1 MKSAELKVGIKYG
14 VVPSWDYSSSD
25 KKNPDKVQRRA
36 VANAELV
43 SLEKYEYKVY
53 RSDNP
58 DDAQF
63 TSAPKGSRSVGY
75 IVKSSDWAGSGTQGD
90 IYWIAR
96 AQDIVAEYATLET
109 RWVKEESEEA
119 LREAQWKA
127 EREAK
132 ERQEKIDQE
141 TAQRSIDAVKESL
154 RSIIGSRADKLDFE
168 IRNRRQENGDY
179 KLSGACTIDVRTLQS
194 LIEKVLEARDMVA

>member
-1 MKSAELKVGIKYG
+1 MKSADLKIGVKYG
-14 VVPSWDYSSSD
+14 VIPSWDYSSSD
-25 KKNPDKVQRRA
+25 RKDPTKVGRRA

-63 TSAPKGSRSVGY
+63 TPAPKGSRSVGY
-75 IVKSSDWAGSGTQGD
+75 IVKSSDWAGSTQGV
-90 IYWIAR
+90 IYWVAR
-96 AQDIVAEYATLET
+96 AQDIVAEYETLNT
-109 RWVKEESEEA
+109 RWTIEEA
-119 LREAQWKA
+119 EEKLREAQWKA

-132 ERQEKIDQE
+132 EQQERIEKDN
-141 TAQRSIDAVKESL
+141 AQRSIDAVKESL
-154 RSIIGSRADKLDFE
+154 RSIIGNRADKLDFE

>member
-14 VVPSWDYSSSD
+14 VIPSWDYSSQD
-25 KKNPDKVQRRA
+25 KKDPTKVGRRA
-36 VANAELV
+36 VANAEVV

-53 RSDNP
+53 RSDKS

-63 TSAPKGSRSVGY
+63 TPAPKGSRSVGY
-75 IVKSSDWAGSGTQGD
+75 IVKSSDWAGNTQGE

-109 RWVKEESEEA
+109 RWTIEEA
-119 LREAQWKA
+119 EEKLREAQWKA

-132 ERQEKIDQE
+132 EQQERIEKDN
-141 TAQRSIDAVKESL
+141 AQRSIDAVKESL
-154 RSIIGSRADKLDFE
+154 RSIIGNRADKLDFE

>member
-58 DDAQF
+58 DDVQF
-63 TSAPKGSRSVGY
+63 TTAPKGSRSVGY

-109 RWVKEESEEA
+109 RWTAEEA
-119 LREAQWKA
+119 EEKIREAKWKA

-132 ERQEKIDQE
+132 ELQEKIEQE

-168 IRNRRQENGDY
+168 IRNRRQENGEY
-179 KLSGACTIDVRTLQS
+179 KVSGACTIDVRTLQS

>member
-1 MKSAELKVGIKYG
+1 MKSAELKIGIKYG
-14 VVPSWDYSSSD
+14 VVPSWDYSSAD

-43 SLEKYEYKVY
+43 SLEKYEYKVF
-53 RSDNP
+53 RSDTP
-58 DDAQF
+58 DDVQF

-75 IVKSSDWAGSGTQGD
+75 IVKSSDWAGSGAQGD
-90 IYWIAR
+90 IYWVAR

-109 RWVKEESEEA
+109 RWTAEEA
-119 LREAQWKA
+119 EEKIREAKWKA

-132 ERQEKIDQE
+132 ELQEKIEQE

>member
-1 MKSAELKVGIKYG
+1 MKSAELKVSIKYG
-14 VVPSWDYSSSD
+14 VIPSWDYSSAD
-25 KKNPDKVQRRA
+25 KKDPTKVQRRN

-53 RSDNP
+53 RSDNA

-75 IVKSSDWAGSGTQGD
+75 LVRSSDWAGATQGD
-90 IYWIAR
+90 IYWLAR

-109 RWVKEESEEA
+109 RWVTEEA
-119 LREAQWKA
+119 EEKAREAQWKA

-132 ERQEKIDQE
+132 EQQERLEREK
-141 TAQRSIDAVKESL
+141 AQRTIDAVKESL
-154 RSIIGSRADKLDFE
+154 RSLIGNRVDKIDFD
-168 IRNRRQENGDY
+168 IRNRRLENGNY
-179 KLSGACTIDVRTLQS
+179 GLSASAQIDVRVLQS
-194 LIEKVLEARDMVA
+194 LIEKVLEAQDRVA

>member
-14 VVPSWDYSSSD
+14 VIPSWDYSSSD
-25 KKNPDKVQRRA
+25 KKDPTKVGRRA
-36 VANAELV
+36 VANAEVV

-53 RSDNP
+53 RSDKS

-63 TSAPKGSRSVGY
+63 TPAPKGSRSVGY
-75 IVKSSDWAGSGTQGD
+75 IVKSSDWAGNTQGE

-96 AQDIVAEYATLET
+96 AQDIVAEYETLNT
-109 RWVKEESEEA
+109 RWTIEEA
-119 LREAQWKA
+119 EEKLREAQWKA

-132 ERQEKIDQE
+132 EQQERIEKDN
-141 TAQRSIDAVKESL
+141 AQRSIDAVKESL
-154 RSIIGSRADKLDFE
+154 RSIIGNRADKLDFE

>member
-1 MKSAELKVGIKYG
+1 MKSAELKVSIKYG
-14 VVPSWDYSSSD
+14 VIPSWDYSSAD
-25 KKNPDKVQRRA
+25 KKDPTKVQRRN

-53 RSDNP
+53 RSDNS

-75 IVKSSDWAGSGTQGD
+75 LVRSSDWAGATQGD
-90 IYWIAR
+90 IYWLAR

-109 RWVKEESEEA
+109 RWVTEEA
-119 LREAQWKA
+119 EEKAREAQWKA

-132 ERQEKIDQE
+132 EQQERLEREK
-141 TAQRSIDAVKESL
+141 AQRTIDAVKESL
-154 RSIIGSRADKLDFE
+154 RSLIGNRVDKIDFD
-168 IRNRRQENGDY
+168 IRNRRLENGNY
-179 KLSGACTIDVRTLQS
+179 GLSASAQIDVRVLQS
-194 LIEKVLEARDMVA
+194 LIEKVLEAQDRVA

>member
-1 MKSAELKVGIKYG
+1 MKSAELKVSIKYG
-14 VVPSWDYSSSD
+14 VIPSWDYSSAD
-25 KKNPDKVQRRA
+25 KKDPTKVQRRN

-53 RSDNP
+53 RSDNA

-75 IVKSSDWAGSGTQGD
+75 LVRSSDWAGATQGD
-90 IYWIAR
+90 IYWLAR

-109 RWVKEESEEA
+109 RWSKEEAEEKA
-119 LREAQWKA
+119 REAQWKA

-132 ERQEKIDQE
+132 EQQERLEREK
-141 TAQRSIDAVKESL
+141 AQRTIDAVKESL
-154 RSIIGSRADKLDFE
+154 RSLIGNRVDKIDFD
-168 IRNRRQENGDY
+168 IRNRRLENGNY
-179 KLSGACTIDVRTLQS
+179 GLSASAQIDVRVLQS
-194 LIEKVLEARDMVA
+194 LIEKVLEAQDMVA

>member
-1 MKSAELKVGIKYG
+1 MKSAELKIGIKYG
-14 VVPSWDYSSSD
+14 VVPSWDYSSAD

-58 DDAQF
+58 DDVQF
-63 TSAPKGSRSVGY
+63 TTAPKGSRSVGY

-109 RWVKEESEEA
+109 RWTAEEA
-119 LREAQWKA
+119 EEKIREAKWKA

-132 ERQEKIDQE
+132 ELQEKIEQE

-168 IRNRRQENGDY
+168 IRNRRQENGEY
-179 KLSGACTIDVRTLQS
+179 KVSGACTIDVRTLQS

>member
-14 VVPSWDYSSSD
+14 VIPSWDYSSQD
-25 KKNPDKVQRRA
+25 KKDPTKVGRRA
-36 VANAELV
+36 VANAEVV

-53 RSDNP
+53 RSDKS

-63 TSAPKGSRSVGY
+63 TPAPKGSRSVGY
-75 IVKSSDWAGSGTQGD
+75 IVKSSDWAGNTQGE

-109 RWVKEESEEA
+109 RWTTEEA
-119 LREAQWKA
+119 EEKLREAQWKA

-132 ERQEKIDQE
+132 EQQERIEKDN
-141 TAQRSIDAVKESL
+141 AQRSIDAVKESL
-154 RSIIGSRADKLDFE
+154 RSIIGNRADKLDFE

>member
-14 VVPSWDYSSSD
+14 VVPSWDYSSAD
-25 KKNPDKVQRRA
+25 KKNPEKVQRRA

-43 SLEKYEYKVY
+43 SLEKYEYKVF
-53 RSDNP
+53 RSDTP
-58 DDAQF
+58 DDVQF
-63 TSAPKGSRSVGY
+63 TLAPKGSRSVGY
-75 IVKSSDWAGSGTQGD
+75 IVKSSDWAGSGAQGD
-90 IYWIAR
+90 IYWVAR

-109 RWVKEESEEA
+109 RWTAEEA
-119 LREAQWKA
+119 EEKIREAKWKA

-132 ERQEKIDQE
+132 ELQEKIEQE

-168 IRNRRQENGDY
+168 IRNRRQENGEY
-179 KLSGACTIDVRTLQS
+179 KVSGACTIDVRTLQS

>member
-1 MKSAELKVGIKYG
+1 MKSADLKIGVKYG
-14 VVPSWDYSSSD
+14 VIPSWDYSSSD
-25 KKNPDKVQRRA
+25 KKDPTKVGRRA

-53 RSDNP
+53 RSDKS

-63 TSAPKGSRSVGY
+63 TPAPKGSRSVGY
-75 IVKSSDWAGSGTQGD
+75 IVKSSDWAGSTQGV
-90 IYWIAR
+90 IYWVAR
-96 AQDIVAEYATLET
+96 AQDIVAEYETLNT
-109 RWVKEESEEA
+109 RWTIEEA
-119 LREAQWKA
+119 EEKLREAQWKA

-132 ERQEKIDQE
+132 EQQERIEKDN
-141 TAQRSIDAVKESL
+141 AQRSIDAVKESL
-154 RSIIGSRADKLDFE
+154 RSIIGNRADKLDFE

>member
-1 MKSAELKVGIKYG
+1 MKSADLKVGIKYG
-14 VVPSWDYSSSD
+14 VIPSWDFSSAD
-25 KKNPDKVQRRA
+25 KKDPTKVQRRN

-53 RSDNP
+53 RSDNA

-75 IVKSSDWAGSGTQGD
+75 LVRSSDWAGATQGD
-90 IYWIAR
+90 IYWLAR

-109 RWVKEESEEA
+109 RWITEEA
-119 LREAQWKA
+119 EEKAREAKWKA

-132 ERQEKIDQE
+132 EQQERLEREK
-141 TAQRSIDAVKESL
+141 AQRTIDAVKESL
-154 RSIIGSRADKLDFE
+154 RSLIGNRVDKIDFD
-168 IRNRRQENGDY
+168 IRNRRLENGNY
-179 KLSGACTIDVRTLQS
+179 GLSASAQIDVRVLQS
-194 LIEKVLEARDMVA
+194 LIEKVLEAQDRVA

>member
-1 MKSAELKVGIKYG
+1 MKSAELKTGIKYG
-14 VVPSWDYSSSD
+14 VVPSWDYSSAD

-43 SLEKYEYKVY
+43 SLEKYEYKVF

-58 DDAQF
+58 DDVQF

-75 IVKSSDWAGSGTQGD
+75 IVKSSDWAGSGAQGD
-90 IYWIAR
+90 IYWVAR

-109 RWVKEESEEA
+109 RWTAEEA
-119 LREAQWKA
+119 EEKIREAKWKA

-132 ERQEKIDQE
+132 ELQEKIEQE

-168 IRNRRQENGDY
+168 IRNRRQENGEY
-179 KLSGACTIDVRTLQS
+179 KVSGACTIDVRTLQS

>member
-1 MKSAELKVGIKYG
+1 MKSADLKIGIKYG
-14 VVPSWDYSSSD
+14 VIPSWDYSSSD
-25 KKNPDKVQRRA
+25 KKDPTKVQRRN
-36 VANAELV
+36 VANAELI

-75 IVKSSDWAGSGTQGD
+75 LVKSSDWAGTTQGD

-109 RWVKEESEEA
+109 RWTTEEA
-119 LREAQWKA
+119 EEKLREAQWKA

-132 ERQEKIDQE
+132 EQQERLEREK
-141 TAQRSIDAVKESL
+141 AQRSIDAVKESL
-154 RSIIGSRADKLDFE
+154 RSLIGDRVDKIDFD
-168 IRNRRQENGDY
+168 IRNRRSENGNY
-179 KLSGACTIDVRTLQS
+179 GQVASAQVDVRVLQS
-194 LIEKVLEARDMVA
+194 LVEKVLEARDMVA

>member
-1 MKSAELKVGIKYG
+1 MKSADLKIGVKYG
-14 VVPSWDYSSSD
+14 VIPSWDYSSSD
-25 KKNPDKVQRRA
+25 KKDPTKVGRRA

-63 TSAPKGSRSVGY
+63 TPAPKGSRSVGY
-75 IVKSSDWAGSGTQGD
+75 IVKSSDWAGSTQGV
-90 IYWIAR
+90 IYWVAR
-96 AQDIVAEYATLET
+96 AQDIVAEYETLNT
-109 RWVKEESEEA
+109 RWTTEEA
-119 LREAQWKA
+119 EEKLREAQWKA

-132 ERQEKIDQE
+132 EQQERIEKDN
-141 TAQRSIDAVKESL
+141 AQRSIDAVKESL
-154 RSIIGSRADKLDFE
+154 RSIIGNRADKLDFE

-179 KLSGACTIDVRTLQS
+179 KLSGACTIDVSTLQS

>member
-90 IYWIAR
+90 IYWVAR

-109 RWVKEESEEA
+109 RWVKEESEEK

-132 ERQEKIDQE
+132 EQQEKIEQAN
-141 TAQRSIDAVKESL
+141 AQRSIDAVKESL

-168 IRNRRQENGDY
+168 IRNRRQENGEY

>member
-1 MKSAELKVGIKYG
+1 MKSADLQIGIKYG
-14 VVPSWDYSSSD
+14 VIPSWDYSSQD
-25 KKNPDKVQRRA
+25 KKDPAKVQRRA

-58 DDAQF
+58 DDEQF

-75 IVKSSDWAGSGTQGD
+75 IVKSSDWANNGAQGE

-96 AQDIVAEYATLET
+96 AQDIVAEYSTLET
-109 RWVKEESEEA
+109 RWSKEEAEEA

-132 ERQEKIDQE
+132 EQQEKIEQAN
-141 TAQRSIDAVKESL
+141 AQRSIDAVKESL

>member
-1 MKSAELKVGIKYG
+1 MKSAELKVSIKYG
-14 VVPSWDYSSSD
+14 VIPSWDYSSAD
-25 KKNPDKVQRRA
+25 KKDPTKVQRRN

-53 RSDNP
+53 RSDNA

-75 IVKSSDWAGSGTQGD
+75 LVRSSDWAGATQGD
-90 IYWIAR
+90 IYWLAR

-109 RWVKEESEEA
+109 RWITEEA
-119 LREAQWKA
+119 EEKAREAKWKA

-132 ERQEKIDQE
+132 EQQERLEREK
-141 TAQRSIDAVKESL
+141 AQRTIDAVKESL
-154 RSIIGSRADKLDFE
+154 RSLIGNRVDKIDFD
-168 IRNRRQENGDY
+168 IRNRRLENGNY
-179 KLSGACTIDVRTLQS
+179 GLSASAQIDVRVLQS
-194 LIEKVLEARDMVA
+194 LIEKVLEAQDRVA

>member
-1 MKSAELKVGIKYG
+1 MKSADLKVGIKYG
-14 VVPSWDYSSSD
+14 VIPSWDYSSAD
-25 KKNPDKVQRRA
+25 KKDPTKVQRRN

-53 RSDNP
+53 RSDNS

-63 TSAPKGSRSVGY
+63 VIAPKGSRSVGY

-90 IYWIAR
+90 IYWVAR

-109 RWVKEESEEA
+109 RWTTQEAEEA

-132 ERQEKIDQE
+132 EQQERLEKE
-141 TAQRSIDAVKESL
+141 KAQRTIDAVKESL
-154 RSIIGSRADKLDFE
+154 RSLIGNRVDKIDFDIRSRRL
-168 IRNRRQENGDY
+168 ENGNY
-179 KLSGACTIDVRTLQS
+179 GQIASAQIDVRVLQS
-194 LIEKVLEARDMVA
+194 LIEKVLEAQDRVA

>member
-1 MKSAELKVGIKYG
+1 MKSAELKVSIKYG
-14 VVPSWDYSSSD
+14 VIPSWDYSSAD
-25 KKNPDKVQRRA
+25 KKDPTKVQRRN

-53 RSDNP
+53 RSDNA

-75 IVKSSDWAGSGTQGD
+75 LVRSSDWAGATQGD
-90 IYWIAR
+90 IYWLAR

-109 RWVKEESEEA
+109 RWITEEA
-119 LREAQWKA
+119 EEKAREAQWKA

-132 ERQEKIDQE
+132 EQQERLEREK
-141 TAQRSIDAVKESL
+141 AQRTIDAVKESL
-154 RSIIGSRADKLDFE
+154 RSLIGNRVDKIDFD
-168 IRNRRQENGDY
+168 IRNRRLENGNY
-179 KLSGACTIDVRTLQS
+179 GLIASAQIDVRVLQS
-194 LIEKVLEARDMVA
+194 LIEKVLEAQDRVA

>member
-1 MKSAELKVGIKYG
+1 MKSAELKIGIKYG
-14 VVPSWDYSSSD
+14 VVPSWDYSSAD
-25 KKNPDKVQRRA
+25 KKNPDKVQRRS

-43 SLEKYEYKVY
+43 SLEKYEYKVF
-53 RSDNP
+53 RSDTP
-58 DDAQF
+58 DDVQF

-75 IVKSSDWAGSGTQGD
+75 IVKSSDWAGSGAQGD
-90 IYWIAR
+90 IYWVAR

-109 RWVKEESEEA
+109 RWTAEEA
-119 LREAQWKA
+119 EEKIREAKWKA

-132 ERQEKIDQE
+132 ELQEKIEQE

-168 IRNRRQENGDY
+168 IRNRRQENGEY
-179 KLSGACTIDVRTLQS
+179 KVSGACTIDVRTLQS

>member
-1 MKSAELKVGIKYG
+1 MKSADLKVGIKYG
-14 VVPSWDYSSSD
+14 VIPSWDYSSAD
-25 KKNPDKVQRRA
+25 KKDPTKVQRRN

-53 RSDNP
+53 RSDNS

-63 TSAPKGSRSVGY
+63 VIAPKGSRSVGY
-75 IVKSSDWAGSGTQGD
+75 IVKSSDWANNGATGD
-90 IYWIAR
+90 IYWVAR

-109 RWVKEESEEA
+109 RWTTEEAEEA

-132 ERQEKIDQE
+132 EQQERLEREK
-141 TAQRSIDAVKESL
+141 AQRTIDAVKESL
-154 RSIIGSRADKLDFE
+154 RSLIGNRVDKIDFD
-168 IRNRRQENGDY
+168 IRNRRLENGNY
-179 KLSGACTIDVRTLQS
+179 GQIASAQIDVRVLQS
-194 LIEKVLEARDMVA
+194 LIEKVLEAQDRVA

>member
-1 MKSAELKVGIKYG
+1 MKSADLKIGIKYG
-14 VVPSWDYSSSD
+14 VIPSWDYSSAD
-25 KKNPDKVQRRA
+25 KKDPTKVGRRA

-63 TSAPKGSRSVGY
+63 VLAPKGSRSVGY
-75 IVKSSDWAGSGTQGD
+75 IVKSSDWAGNGATGD
-90 IYWIAR
+90 IYWVAR

-109 RWVKEESEEA
+109 RWTTEEA
-119 LREAQWKA
+119 EEKLREAQWKA

-132 ERQEKIDQE
+132 EQQERLEKE
-141 TAQRSIDAVKESL
+141 KAQRTIDAVKESL
-154 RSIIGSRADKLDFE
+154 RSLIGNRVDKIDFD
-168 IRNRRQENGDY
+168 IRNRRLENGNY
-179 KLSGACTIDVRTLQS
+179 GQIASAQIDVRVLQS
-194 LIEKVLEARDMVA
+194 LIEKVLEAQDRVA

>member
-1 MKSAELKVGIKYG
+1 MKSAELKVSIKYG
-14 VVPSWDYSSSD
+14 VIPSWDYSSAD
-25 KKNPDKVQRRA
+25 KKDPTKVQRRN

-53 RSDNP
+53 RSDNA

-75 IVKSSDWAGSGTQGD
+75 LVRSSDWAGATQGD
-90 IYWIAR
+90 IYWLAR

-109 RWVKEESEEA
+109 RWSKEEAEEKA
-119 LREAQWKA
+119 REAQWKA

-132 ERQEKIDQE
+132 EQQERLEREK
-141 TAQRSIDAVKESL
+141 AQRTIDAVKESL
-154 RSIIGSRADKLDFE
+154 RSLIGNRVDKIDFD
-168 IRNRRQENGDY
+168 IRNRRLENGNY
-179 KLSGACTIDVRTLQS
+179 GLSASAQIDVRVLQS
-194 LIEKVLEARDMVA
+194 LIEKVLEAQDRVA

>member
-1 MKSAELKVGIKYG
+1 MKSADLKVGIKYG
-14 VVPSWDYSSSD
+14 VIPSWDYSSSD
-25 KKNPDKVQRRA
+25 KKDPTKVQRRA
-36 VANAELV
+36 VSNAELV

-75 IVKSSDWAGSGTQGD
+75 LVKSSDWAGSGSTGD
-90 IYWIAR
+90 IYWVAR
-96 AQDIVAEYATLET
+96 AQDIVSDYATLET
-109 RWVKEESEEA
+109 RWNGEEA
-119 LREAQWKA
+119 EEKLREAQWKA

-154 RSIIGSRADKLDFE
+154 RSIIGNRADKLDFE